1 MRLFALL
8 LAATA
13 LAAQDPVDLSGW
25 MDRGVQEFQAA
36 HYPAAVA
43 AFERAVAI
51 APSNVNGQL
60 YLATAYMQQFI
71 PGAESAKNQR
81 LADAARMH
89 FLRVL
94 DLDRSNVVALASI
107 ASLFLNENEWD
118 DALQWYEKLVAVE
131 PKNADAYYSMGFIAW
146 SKWFP
151 AYGKARAAV
160 GMRQEEP
167 GPIKDAA
174 VRADLTARYGPVL
187 ESGLRALEK
196 ALEINPQYDD
206 AMAYM
211 NLLVRERAD
220 LRDTTEEYQR
230 DLAIADE
237 WVQKALATKKAKA
250 SRGGDG
256 GGGRIVDSPT
266 QSTVNWSMSVTDATP
281 PPPPPPSE
289 RAQTD
294 DPRRIVIGGTVMK
307 DKLIRAVPPVY
318 PNEPGVRVKGDVQ
331 LSIVIDK
338 QGRVTESKA
347 ISGHP
352 LLVRAAIDAVKQW
365 EYQPTLLNGQPV
377 EVETLVEMH
386 LGN

>member
-1 MRLFALL
+1 MRTLALL
-8 LAATA
+8 MFATA
-13 LAAQDPVDLSGW
+13 LAAQDPVDFSGW
-25 MDRGVQEFQAA
+25 MDRGVEEFQAA
-36 HYPAAVA
+36 HYSAAVA

-51 APSNVNGQL
+51 APSNVNAQL
-60 YLATAYMQQFI
+60 YLATANMQQFI
-71 PGAESAKNQR
+71 PGAESAENLR
-81 LADAARMH
+81 LAEAARTH
-89 FLRVL
+89 FLGVL
-94 DLDRSNVVALASI
+94 DLDHSNVVALASM
-107 ASLFLNENEWD
+107 ASLFLNQRKWD

-131 PKNADAYYSMGFIAW
+131 PNNADAYYSMGFIAW
-146 SKWFP
+146 SKWYP
-151 AYGKARAAV
+151 AYGKARADL

-174 VRADLTARYGPVL
+174 VRADLTARYGPVID
-187 ESGLRALEK
+187 SGLRALEK

-211 NLLVRERAD
+211 NLLIRERAD
-220 LRDTTEEYQR
+220 LRDSAEEYQR
-230 DLAIADE
+230 DTAIADE

-250 SRGGDG
+250 SAGG
-256 GGGRIVDSPT
+256 GGGRI
-266 QSTVNWSMSVTDATP
+266 A
-281 PPPPPPSE
+281 PPPPPSPPD

-294 DPRRIVIGGTVMK
+294 DPRRIIIGGAVMQG
-307 DKLIRAVPPVY
+307 KLIRAVQPVY

-338 QGRVTESKA
+338 QGRVTEIKVT
-347 ISGHP
+347 SGHP
-352 LLVRAAIDAVKQW
+352 LLVQAAIDAVKQW

>member
-1 MRLFALL
+1 MRTLALL
-8 LAATA
+8 MVATA
-13 LAAQDPVDLSGW
+13 LAAQDPVDFSGW

-36 HYPAAVA
+36 HYAAAVA

-51 APSNVNGQL
+51 DASNVNGQL

-107 ASLFLNENEWD
+107 ASLFLNERKWD

-131 PKNADAYYSMGFIAW
+131 PNNAHAYYSMGFIGW
-146 SKWFP
+146 SKWYP
-151 AYGKARAAV
+151 AYGKARADL

-167 GPIKDAA
+167 GPIKDAD
-174 VRADLTARYGPVL
+174 VRADLTARYGPVID
-187 ESGLRALEK
+187 SGLRALEK
-196 ALEINPQYDD
+196 ALEIRPDYDD

-220 LRDTTEEYQR
+220 LRDSAEECQR
-230 DLAIADE
+230 DVAIADE
-237 WVQKALATKKAKA
+237 WVNKALATKRAKA
-250 SRGGDG
+250 ERRSL
-256 GGGRIVDSPT
+256 DSQMAVP
-266 QSTVNWSMSVTDATP
+266 AP
-281 PPPPPPSE
+281 PPPPPPPPE
-289 RAQTD
+289 RAQKD
-294 DPRRIVIGGTVMK
+294 DPRRIVIGGAVMK

-338 QGRVTESKA
+338 QGRVTEIKA